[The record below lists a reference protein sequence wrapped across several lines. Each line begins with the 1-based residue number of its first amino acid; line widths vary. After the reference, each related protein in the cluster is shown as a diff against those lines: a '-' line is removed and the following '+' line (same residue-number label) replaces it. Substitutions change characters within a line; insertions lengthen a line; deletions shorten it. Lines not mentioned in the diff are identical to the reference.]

1 LNPDLTASSLVAV
14 AFAKRHAIT
23 ASKMNAFFVAIVCV
37 CLSACERERERE
49 RERMKKIWRVGIF
62 LYRVSCDV
70 INYEICMDFGSKKAE
85 KCMEF
90 GSDDTLEMKEAN
102 GNSCFRYI

>member
-1 LNPDLTASSLVAV
+1 VLV
-14 AFAKRHAIT
+14 R
-23 ASKMNAFFVAIVCV
+23 
-37 CLSACERERERE
+37 ERERERE